1 MSQSALEDLVDA
13 CRVKPGSAA
22 LLRALLA
29 EAEGSDA
36 PWVAAEHL
44 SDADPTPF
52 DAALRREVAAFLRAA
67 DRSAAAD
74 AWDPRVRR
82 AEGHG
87 RPGEGPAEVVS
98 LNARRAEASALPPD
112 TAVPPT
118 VADGPGRERITFAD
132 VGGLADVKS
141 QIRRKII
148 TPFEKPG
155 LFERFKRRAG
165 GGVLMYGPPGCGKT
179 MLARATAG
187 EAGAAFIPI
196 EIPDVIDMWIG
207 ESEKKLAAA
216 FHEARSRKPAVLFFD
231 ELEALAAKRQYGPND
246 HKASMVSTFLSAF
259 DGVGSNNEGVLV
271 LAATNVPWAID
282 SAFRR
287 PGRFDRVLF
296 VPPPD
301 RIARKEILA
310 GLLKGRPLAPDVDPD
325 RLSQATSGFSGAD
338 LRNLVETGVDLAID
352 DSRSDSDIEP
362 VARRH
367 LEAAL
372 KEVKPTTLEW
382 LSTARNYAK
391 YANEG
396 GAYDEVLAFLDKH
409 GR

>member
-1 MSQSALEDLVDA
+1 
-13 CRVKPGSAA
+13 
-22 LLRALLA
+22 
-29 EAEGSDA
+29 
-36 PWVAAEHL
+36 
-44 SDADPTPF
+44 
-52 DAALRREVAAFLRAA
+52 
-67 DRSAAAD
+67 
-74 AWDPRVRR
+74 
-82 AEGHG
+82 
-87 RPGEGPAEVVS
+87 
-98 LNARRAEASALPPD
+98 
-112 TAVPPT
+112 
-118 VADGPGRERITFAD
+118 
-132 VGGLADVKS
+132 VGGLDAVKS
-141 QIRRKII
+141 QIRRRII

-165 GGVLMYGPPGCGKT
+165 GGVLLYGPPGCGKT

-196 EIPDVIDMWIG
+196 EIPDIIDMWVG
-207 ESEKKLAAA
+207 ESEKKLAAVFA
-216 FHEARSRKPAVLFFD
+216 EARSKKPAVLFFD

-246 HKASMVSTFLSAF
+246 HKASLVSTFLSAF
-259 DGVGSNNEGVLV
+259 DGVSSVNEGVLV

-301 RIARKEILA
+301 KAARREILA
-310 GLLKGRPLAPDVDPD
+310 GLLAGRPTAADIDPD
-325 RLSQATSGFSGAD
+325 KLAQSTSGFSGAD
-338 LRNLVETGVDLAID
+338 LRNLVETAVDLAID
-352 DSRSDSDIEP
+352 ESLSDQSVEP
-362 VARRH
+362 IARRH

-372 KEVKPTTLEW
+372 AEVKPTTLEW

-396 GAYDEVLAFLDKH
+396 GAYDEVTAFLDKH